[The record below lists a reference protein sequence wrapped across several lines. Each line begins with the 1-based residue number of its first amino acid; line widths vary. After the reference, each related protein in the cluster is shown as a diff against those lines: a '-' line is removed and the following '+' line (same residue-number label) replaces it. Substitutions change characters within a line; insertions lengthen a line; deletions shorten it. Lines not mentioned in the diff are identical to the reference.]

1 MKKVIS
7 LIAFVLISCVAFSQH
22 MSIELF
28 RCLENDLSA
37 RAAKVE
43 DINNELCAL
52 IRLNTPERGFE
63 FAGCNV
69 EKVEQKT
76 GEIWVFVSPGVKF
89 ITIKHRD
96 FGAIINYPFPEQIK
110 AGYVYE
116 MKLRTAR
123 IKQIIEESIT
133 DQYLIIESETP
144 DAKIYINNEYKGRN
158 SAMEYLPL
166 FQDHT
171 YRVEAPL
178 HHAKTGTIRL
188 NENEKTVLSVNLDPA
203 YGYLSINTTPVQG
216 AEIEINGKV
225 QKETTPFITQALESG
240 FYNIQ
245 AFMPLYTSEPVRVQ
259 ILDGQTTEVNINLV
273 STVSQVE
280 LICEDK
286 DAEIHIDGEYR
297 SKGVFRATLGEGI
310 HRLEV
315 KKANHRTFRKNLQII
330 SGQPYTE
337 TISKLEAITGRLN
350 LNSTPYGATIYI
362 DGKQQGETPLL
373 IPEILVGQHEVKLV
387 KKGYKDLEDV
397 VMIEEGKIAKYNFNL
412 ESTTPQE
419 PIKKQEPAPQQKP
432 TPQPK
437 PAPKPASAPA
447 TMKEPPLQKEKKIR
461 PKTDWIFNMNA
472 GYALDQGGEDARS
485 SSGINAGLKLSC
497 KPGGLGGLGF
507 MASADMFYL
516 GLNQNDKNDMQDI
529 VDVHLNDYGYDNY
542 KITQAKYYCFPVMF
556 GLNYDLKLG
565 SQFKIFAEAGAGL
578 SISKKTNETHTF
590 TRGNYNGDEIVTYPI
605 ETGVAFNFGGGVEL
619 FKTLTLGVDYY
630 VIKKLNTSKL
640 ALKIGINF

>member
-1 MKKVIS
+1 MKIVKKSRKVKKEMKKIIS
-7 LIAFVLISCVAFSQH
+7 SIAFVLISCVAFSQH
-22 MSIELF
+22 MSVELF

-69 EKVEQKT
+69 EKTEQKT

-178 HHAKTGTIRL
+178 HHTKSGTIRL
-188 NENEKTVLSVNLDPA
+188 NETEKTILSVNLDPA
-203 YGYLSINTTPVQG
+203 YGYLTINTTPVQG

-225 QKETTPFITQALESG
+225 QKETTPFTTQALESG

-259 ILDGQTTEVNINLV
+259 ILDGKTTEVNINLV

-286 DAEIHIDGEYR
+286 DAEIHVDGEYR
-297 SKGVFRATLGEGI
+297 SKGVFRATLGEGT

-330 SGQPYTE
+330 SGQPYVE
-337 TISKLEAITGRLN
+337 TITKLEPITGRLN
-350 LNSTPYGATIYI
+350 LNSTPYGATIFL
-362 DGKQQGETPLL
+362 DGKQYGETPLL

-387 KKGYKDLEDV
+387 KKGYRDLEEV

-419 PIKKQEPAPQQKP
+419 PIKKPEPKPQPKP

-437 PAPKPASAPA
+437 PQPAPA
-447 TMKEPPLQKEKKIR
+447 PAPTTMKEPPLQKEKKIR
-461 PKTDWIFNMNA
+461 PKTNWIFNISA
-472 GYALDQGGEDARS
+472 GYSLDKGGES
-485 SSGINAGLKLSC
+485 SYSGSGINAGMKLSC

-507 MASADMFYL
+507 MASADVFYL
-516 GLNQNDKNDMQDI
+516 GLNQNDKNAMQDI
-529 VDVHLNDYGYDNY
+529 VNLYLNDYAYDNY
-542 KITQAKYYCFPVMF
+542 QITPAHYYCFPIMF

-565 SQFKIFAEAGAGL
+565 NQFKIFAEAGAGL
-578 SISKKTNETHTF
+578 SISKKTNEKHTF
-590 TRGNYNGDEIVTYPI
+590 STGSYSSSKIVTSPI
-605 ETGVAFNFGGGVEL
+605 EKGMSLQFGGGVEL
-619 FKTLTLGVDYY
+619 FKALTL
-630 VIKKLNTSKL
+630 
-640 ALKIGINF
+640 A